1 MADGFPPFSAAA
13 RHAHLAALAG
23 ETWDLLVVGGGITG
37 AAAAR
42 DAAGRGLRVALV
54 DAGDVGRGTSS
65 RSSRLIHGGLRY
77 LETGN
82 LKLVFEASAE
92 RRRLLALATHLV
104 HPLPFLFPV
113 YRGGPVGYRMLQ
125 AGMWLYDGLSL
136 FRNIA
141 RHRML
146 PRTRALDEEPG
157 LRSDGLVGAALYYD
171 AAVDDARLT
180 LANARGA
187 HQSGAAVVPH
197 VEVVGFLRD
206 GKGIAGARVRDCL
219 RDGAE
224 AVDVRARVVLNATGP
239 WSDAVRKLAD
249 PGATPRL
256 RPTKGVHIMLR
267 RDRLGNRHAITFR
280 SPVDGRVMFV
290 LPWGEFAYVGTTD
303 TDYAGSPA
311 EVRAEPEDVRYLLDS
326 ANSIFPRAGLTESDV
341 LSTWAGIRPLLA
353 PARGADG
360 GLAASATSRE
370 HEIWRDPGG
379 LLNIAGGKLTT
390 YRVMARQ
397 VVDAAVRGLK
407 EEHGTESGIS
417 PTAHLPLPGDPHG
430 PWEPFRDHVVREAV
444 RAGLGADTGEHLAR
458 AFGEDA
464 EQVLAL
470 ARADASLAARLVEGH
485 PYVWAEVVHAVRGE
499 MALTLEDVLVRRLHL
514 FYEAAD
520 GGLAVA
526 EAVARRMA
534 AEPGIGWSAAEVE
547 AQVDAYR
554 AAVRDTRSFGAGGNG
569 GA

>member
-1 MADGFPPFSAAA
+1 MTDFPPFSAAA
-13 RHAHLAALAG
+13 RHEHLRALGA
-23 ETWDLLVVGGGITG
+23 ETWDLLVIGGGITG

-54 DAGDVGRGTSS
+54 DAGDLARGTSS

-92 RRRLLALATHLV
+92 RRRLLDLASHLV

-113 YRGGPVGYRMLQ
+113 FRKGPVGFRKLQ

-146 PRTRALDEEPG
+146 NRDAARQEEPH
-157 LRSDGLVGAALYYD
+157 LRTDGLVGAAVYYD
-171 AAVDDARLT
+171 ASVDDARLT

-187 HQSGAAVVPH
+187 HEAGAAVVPYA
-197 VEVVGFLRD
+197 EVVGFLKD
-206 GKGIAGARVRDCL
+206 GKGLAGARVRDCL
-219 RDGAE
+219 IEGVD
-224 AVDVRARVVLNATGP
+224 AVEVRARVVLNATGP
-239 WSDAVRKLAD
+239 WSDAVRRLAD
-249 PGATPRL
+249 AGIRPRL
-256 RPTKGVHIMLR
+256 RPTKGVHILVR
-267 RDRLGNRHAITFR
+267 RDRLGNRHAITFQ

-290 LPWGEFAYVGTTD
+290 LPWGDFSYVGTTD

-311 EVRAEPEDVRYLLDS
+311 EVRADADDVRYLLDS
-326 ANSIFPRAGLTESDV
+326 ANSIFPDAKLTGDDV
-341 LSTWAGIRPLLA
+341 VSTWAGIRPLLA
-353 PARGADG
+353 PNRPEG

-370 HEIWRDPGG
+370 HEIWRDRGG

-390 YRVMARQ
+390 YRVMAEQ
-397 VVDAAVRGLK
+397 AVDAVARALKDEHRVR
-407 EEHGTESGIS
+407 SGHS
-417 PTAHLPLPGDPHG
+417 PTADLPLPGDPRE
-430 PWEPFRDHVVREAV
+430 PWEPFRDRVVSDAV
-444 RAGLGADTGEHLAR
+444 AAGLGADTGEHLAR
-458 AFGEDA
+458 AYGEDA
-464 EQVLAL
+464 AALLA
-470 ARADASLAARLVEGH
+470 AVRADAALAGRLMEGH
-485 PYVWAEVVHAVRGE
+485 PYVWAEVAHAVRAE
-499 MALTLEDVLVRRLHL
+499 MAMTLDDVMTRRLHL

-526 EAVARRMA
+526 EQVARRMA
-534 AEPGIGWSAAEVE
+534 AEPGIGWSDAEVA

-554 AAVRDTRSFGAGGNG
+554 DAVQENRGFGA
-569 GA
+569 

>member
-1 MADGFPPFSAAA
+1 MTDFPAFSAAA
-13 RHAHLAALAG
+13 RHEHLRALGG
-23 ETWDLLVVGGGITG
+23 ETWDLLVIGGGMTG

-54 DAGDVGRGTSS
+54 DSGDLGRGTSS

-92 RRRLLALATHLV
+92 RRRLLDLASHLV

-113 YRGGPVGYRMLQ
+113 FRKGPVGFRKLQ

-146 PRTRALDEEPG
+146 ARDAAREEEPH
-157 LRSDGLVGAALYYD
+157 LRSDGLVGAAVYYD
-171 AAVDDARLT
+171 ASVDDARLT

-187 HQSGAAVVPH
+187 HEAGAAVVPYA
-197 VEVVGFLRD
+197 EVVGFLKD
-206 GKGIAGARVRDCL
+206 GKGLAGARVRDCL
-219 RDGAE
+219 VEG
-224 AVDVRARVVLNATGP
+224 VDPVEVRARVVLNATGP
-239 WSDAVRKLAD
+239 WSDAVRRLAD
-249 PGATPRL
+249 AGIRPRL
-256 RPTKGVHIMLR
+256 RPTKGVHILVR
-267 RDRLGNRHAITFR
+267 RDRLGNRNAITFQ

-290 LPWGEFAYVGTTD
+290 LPWGDFSYVGTTD

-311 EVRAEPEDVRYLLDS
+311 EVRADADDVRYLLDS
-326 ANSIFPRAGLTESDV
+326 ANSIFPDARLTGDDV
-341 LSTWAGIRPLLA
+341 VSTWAGIRPLLA
-353 PARGADG
+353 PAKPEG

-370 HEIWRDPGG
+370 HEIWRDRGG

-390 YRVMARQ
+390 YRVMAKQ
-397 VVDAAVRGLK
+397 AVDVAARALK
-407 EEHGTESGIS
+407 DEHRVESGHS
-417 PTAHLPLPGDPHG
+417 PTADLPLPGDPHEA
-430 PWEPFRDHVVREAV
+430 WEPFRDRVVADAV
-444 RAGLGADTGEHLAR
+444 AAGLGADTGEHLAR
-458 AFGEDA
+458 AYGEDA
-464 EQVLAL
+464 AALLAAVRGDAAL
-470 ARADASLAARLVEGH
+470 AGRLMEGH
-485 PYVWAEVVHAVRGE
+485 PYVWAEVAHAVRAE
-499 MALTLEDVLVRRLHL
+499 MAMTLDDVMTRRLHL

-526 EAVARRMA
+526 GQVARRMA
-534 AEPGIGWSAAEVE
+534 AEPGIGWSEAEVA

-554 AAVRDTRSFGAGGNG
+554 TAVEENRGFGT
-569 GA
+569 

>member
-1 MADGFPPFSAAA
+1 MSTPDDFPPFSADA
-13 RHAHLAALAG
+13 RHAHLAALRD
-23 ETWDLLVVGGGITG
+23 ETWDLLVIGAGITG

-54 DAGDVGRGTSS
+54 DSGDVGRGTSS

-77 LETGN
+77 LETYDFR
-82 LKLVFEASAE
+82 LVFEASAE
-92 RRRLLALATHLV
+92 RRRLLSLATHLV

-125 AGMWLYDGLSL
+125 AGMWLYDGLSM

-146 PRTRALDEEPG
+146 PRDRTVEEEPR
-157 LRSDGLVGAALYYD
+157 LRSAGLVGAALYYD

-187 HQSGAAVVPH
+187 HEAGAAVVPH
-197 VEVVGFLRD
+197 AEVAGFLRN
-206 GKGIAGARVRDCL
+206 GRGIEGARVRDCL

-239 WSDAVRKLAD
+239 WSDAVRRLAD
-249 PGATPRL
+249 PGAAPRL

-267 RDRLGNRHAITFR
+267 RDRVGNRHAITFR

-290 LPWGEFAYVGTTD
+290 LPWGEFSYVGTTD

-326 ANSIFPRAGLTESDV
+326 ANSMFPDAGLTEADV
-341 LSTWAGIRPLLA
+341 VSTWAGIRPLLA
-353 PARGADG
+353 PAKGADG

-370 HEIWRDPGG
+370 HEIWRDGGG

-390 YRVMARQ
+390 YRVMAQ
-397 VVDAAVRGLK
+397 EVVDAAVRALK
-407 EEHGTESGIS
+407 EEHGTQAGIS
-417 PTAHLPLPGDPHG
+417 PTEHLPLPGDPHG
-430 PWEPFRDHVVREAV
+430 PWEPFRDSVVALAAK
-444 RAGLGADTGEHLAR
+444 AGLDADIGEHLAR
-458 AFGEDA
+458 AYGEDA
-464 EQVLAL
+464 EQVIARV
-470 ARADASLAARLVEGH
+470 RADAALGTRLVDGH
-485 PYVWAEVVHAVRGE
+485 PYVWAEVPHAVAAE

-514 FYEAAD
+514 FYEAED

-534 AEPGIGWSAAEVE
+534 PEPGIGWSDADVA

-554 AAVRDTRSFGAGGNG
+554 AAVRQTRDFGPR
-569 GA
+569 

>member
-1 MADGFPPFSAAA
+1 MSDFPAFSAAA
-13 RHAHLAALAG
+13 RHEHLRALGA
-23 ETWDLLVVGGGITG
+23 ETWDLLVIGGGITG

-54 DAGDVGRGTSS
+54 DSGDLARGTSS

-92 RRRLLALATHLV
+92 RRRLLDLASHLV

-113 YRGGPVGYRMLQ
+113 FRKGPVGFRKLQ

-146 PRTRALDEEPG
+146 NRDAARQEEPH
-157 LRSDGLVGAALYYD
+157 LRTDGLVGAAVYYD
-171 AAVDDARLT
+171 ASVDDARLT

-187 HQSGAAVVPH
+187 HEAGAAVVPYA
-197 VEVVGFLRD
+197 EVAGFLKD
-206 GKGIAGARVRDCL
+206 GKGLAGARVRDCL
-219 RDGAE
+219 VDGADVVE
-224 AVDVRARVVLNATGP
+224 VRARVVLNATGP
-239 WSDAVRKLAD
+239 WSDAVRRLAD
-249 PGATPRL
+249 PGAKPRL
-256 RPTKGVHIMLR
+256 RPTKGAHILVR
-267 RDRLGNRHAITFR
+267 RDRLGNRNAITFQ

-290 LPWGEFAYVGTTD
+290 LPWGDFSYVGTTD

-311 EVRAEPEDVRYLLDS
+311 EVRADADDVRYLLDS
-326 ANSIFPRAGLTESDV
+326 ANSIFPDAKLTGDDV
-341 LSTWAGIRPLLA
+341 VSTWAGIRPLLA
-353 PARGADG
+353 PNRPEG

-370 HEIWRDPGG
+370 HEIWRDRGG

-397 VVDAAVRGLK
+397 VVDAAARALK
-407 EEHGTESGIS
+407 EEHRVESGHS
-417 PTAHLPLPGDPHG
+417 PTADLPLPGDPYE
-430 PWEPFRDHVVREAV
+430 PWEPFRDRVVADAV
-444 RAGLGADTGEHLAR
+444 AAGLGADTGEHLAR
-458 AFGEDA
+458 AYGEDA
-464 EQVLAL
+464 AAVLA
-470 ARADASLAARLVEGH
+470 AVRADAALSGRLMEGH
-485 PYVWAEVVHAVRGE
+485 PYLWAEVVHAVGAE
-499 MALTLEDVLVRRLHL
+499 MAMTLDDVMTRRLHL

-526 EAVARRMA
+526 EQVARRMA
-534 AEPGIGWSAAEVE
+534 ADPGIGWSDAEIA

-554 AAVRDTRSFGAGGNG
+554 ATVEENRGFGV
-569 GA
+569 